1 MKTQEMSKKKVWIF
15 SLLAIFLFFGTAE
28 AILRIAGFEYYT
40 YVKYMNF
47 YYEKGGVP
55 SGGIISEPNKDN
67 RVLIIR
73 HKKDPV
79 LFWRN
84 DPSIGPVNSQGFV
97 NSTRKTYALTKSS
110 NVYRIISLGCSCT
123 NRGWVTYPERL
134 ENLLNE
140 ANVSDISFEVINA
153 GVGGY
158 GSYQGMNYFVN
169 ELHEYAPDLITVYF
183 GWNDHWR
190 AIHYPDK
197 EQPRDNKLV
206 MTLQETLDHA
216 RIYQFLNKT
225 ISKTTRE
232 PRLKNEPIF
241 RPRVSLSDYR
251 SNILTIISTAKK
263 KDIKVLLMTAPEAL
277 TSDNIAMYEKLGLIT
292 PDVDLLKLHQTYN
305 DVIREIAASEQVPMV
320 DLESIFNALPEKETY
335 FLRDGIHHREKGLS
349 VIALAIIAVIQEN
362 NMLPVR
368 SKKLVQ
374 SLHSNTVPIPANA
387 IDIIPLPE

>member
-1 MKTQEMSKKKVWIF
+1 MKTQEVSKKKVWIF
-15 SLLAIFLFFGTAE
+15 SLLVIFLFFGTAE

-55 SGGIISEPNKDN
+55 PGGIVSEPNKDN
-67 RVLIIR
+67 MVLVIR
-73 HKKDPV
+73 HQRDPL

-84 DPSIGPVNSQGFV
+84 VPNIGPVSSQGFV

-123 NRGWVTYPERL
+123 NRGWITYPERL

-140 ANVSDISFEVINA
+140 ANSGISFEVINA

-197 EQPRDNKLV
+197 EQPRVNKLV
-206 MTLQETLDHA
+206 MTLQETLDYT

-225 ISKTTRE
+225 ISKATRE
-232 PRLKNEPIF
+232 PKPKNEPIF

-251 SNILTIISTAKK
+251 NNIVTIISTAKK
-263 KDIKVLLMTAPEAL
+263 KDIKILLMTAPEAL
-277 TSDNIAMYEKLGLIT
+277 TSYNIAWYERIGLVT
-292 PDVDLLKLHQTYN
+292 PDVDLIKLHQAYN
-305 DVIREIAASEQVPMV
+305 DVIREIAASEQVEMV
-320 DLESIFNALPEKETY
+320 DLESIFNALPEKGTY
-335 FLRDGIHHREKGLS
+335 FLKDGIHHREKGLS
-349 VIALAIIAVIQEN
+349 VIAHASFAAIKKN
-362 NMLPVR
+362 GMLPER
-368 SKKLVQ
+368 SKKSVQ
-374 SLHSNTVPIPANA
+374 
-387 IDIIPLPE
+387 

>member
-1 MKTQEMSKKKVWIF
+1 MKTQEISKKKIWIF
-15 SLLAIFLFFGTAE
+15 SLLVIFLFFGTAE
-28 AILRIAGFEYYT
+28 AILRMVGFEYYT

-47 YYEKGGVP
+47 YREQQGVP
-55 SGGIISEPNKDN
+55 SGGIVSEPNKDN
-67 RVLIIR
+67 MVLVIL

-84 DPSIGPVNSQGFV
+84 VPNIGPVSSQGFV
-97 NSTRKTYALTKSS
+97 NSTRKTYELTKSS
-110 NVYRIISLGCSCT
+110 NVYRIISLGGSCT

-197 EQPRDNKLV
+197 EQPRANKLV
-206 MTLQETLDHA
+206 MKLQETLDYT

-225 ISKTTRE
+225 IGEAK
-232 PRLKNEPIF
+232 LKNEPIF

-251 SNILTIISTAKK
+251 SNIVTIISTAKK
-263 KDIKVLLMTAPEAL
+263 KDIEVLLMTAPEAF
-277 TSDNIAMYEKLGLIT
+277 TSDNIAMHERRGLVT
-292 PDVDLLKLHQTYN
+292 PDVDPIKLHKAYN
-305 DVIREIAASEQVPMV
+305 EVIREIAASEQVEMV
-320 DLESIFNALPEKETY
+320 DLESIFNDLPEKETY
-335 FLRDGIHHREKGLS
+335 FLKDGIHHRDKGLS
-349 VIALAIIAVIQEN
+349 VVAHAIFAAIKKN
-362 NMLPVR
+362 GMLPER
-368 SKKLVQ
+368 SKNSVQ

-387 IDIIPLPE
+387 IEIIPLPK